1 MKTRILA
8 TLAAAGL
15 LLTSCASEESSG
27 QSTAGAASPQASQP
41 ASQGNDVLD
50 SHGLSDLSAKELIE
64 KLDAMPVAE
73 RPQDLIASI
82 RPNEVLI
89 TDVTEQ
95 ETSVPIPEGDF
106 YLSFSPYINSSHE
119 CYFHS
124 LTTCRGEMGN
134 QDVHVTI
141 TDNESGEVLVDED
154 STTFDN
160 GFLGVW
166 LPTGI
171 EATLAVTVDG
181 MSATEVIS
189 TKNDD
194 DLTCLTTLKLS

>member
-1 MKTRILA
+1 MKIRIFA
-8 TLAAAGL
+8 AIAAAGL
-15 LLTSCASEESSG
+15 LLTSCGSGNSASDSPTNAGPSQSS
-27 QSTAGAASPQASQP
+27 QTASRDG
-41 ASQGNDVLD
+41 DILE
-50 SHGLSDLSAKELIE
+50 SHGLANLSAKELIE
-64 KLDAMPVAE
+64 KLDTMPVAE

-89 TDVTEQ
+89 TDTNNV
-95 ETSVPIPEGDF
+95 ETSVPVPESDF
-106 YLSFSPYINSSHE
+106 YLSFAPYVDSTHE

-141 TDNESGEVLVDED
+141 TDNDSGEVLVDED

-166 LPTGI
+166 LPKGI
-171 EATLAVTVDG
+171 EATLTVSANG
-181 MSATEVIS
+181 KSATEVIS
-189 TKNDD
+189 TKNED

>member
-73 RPQDLIASI
+73 RPQDIIASI

-89 TDVTEQ
+89 TDATEQ

-106 YLSFSPYINSSHE
+106 YLSFSPYVNSSHE

-124 LTTCRGEMGN
+124 LTTCRGELAN
-134 QDVHVTI
+134 TAIHVKI
-141 TDNESGEVLVDED
+141 TDNASGDVIIDED
-154 STTFDN
+154 ATTHDN
-160 GFLGVW
+160 GFYGVW
-166 LPTGI
+166 LPKGI
-171 EATLAVTVDG
+171 EATLTVTAEGLSGTAVV
-181 MSATEVIS
+181 S
-189 TKNDD
+189 TKNTD
-194 DLTCLTTLKLS
+194 DLTCLATLQLS